1 MGGEIQGG
9 IMRINSKIALL
20 GVALL
25 FGDAEPVKAQ
35 SANTAALV
43 NSFIGVGE
51 QATSTLNSMAMQ
63 HQALEL
69 QREQMRQMQQTQQL
83 QQDQAA
89 AQSHHCQP
97 GYTGALI
104 VHADGTRELI
114 CEPRR

>member
-1 MGGEIQGG
+1 
-9 IMRINSKIALL
+9 MRNAIVKGVIA
-20 GVALL
+20 GVLWVMADAL
-25 FGDAEPVKAQ
+25 PVWPQ

-69 QREQMRQMQQTQQL
+69 QREQARQMQQT

-114 CEPRR
+114 CEQRR

>member
-1 MGGEIQGG
+1 MHNAMVKGV
-9 IMRINSKIALL
+9 IA
-20 GVALL
+20 GVLWVMADAL
-25 FGDAEPVKAQ
+25 PVWPQ

-69 QREQMRQMQQTQQL
+69 QREQARQIQQTQQL

-104 VHADGTRELI
+104 VHAEGTRELI
-114 CEPRR
+114 CEQRR

>member
-1 MGGEIQGG
+1 
-9 IMRINSKIALL
+9 MRMKGKKALL
-20 GVALL
+20 GVVLL
-25 FGDAEPVKAQ
+25 FAGVQPTRAQ

-43 NSFIGVGE
+43 NSFVGVGE
-51 QATSTLNSMAMQ
+51 QATSTLGTLAAQ

-69 QREQMRQMQQTQQL
+69 QREQARQMQQTRQL

-89 AQSHHCQP
+89 AQRHHCQP

-114 CEPRR
+114 CEQSR

>member
-1 MGGEIQGG
+1 
-9 IMRINSKIALL
+9 MRNAIVKGVISGVLWVMADAL
-20 GVALL
+20 
-25 FGDAEPVKAQ
+25 PVWPQ

-69 QREQMRQMQQTQQL
+69 QREQARQMQQTQQL

-104 VHADGTRELI
+104 IHADGTRELI
-114 CEPRR
+114 CEQRR

>member
-1 MGGEIQGG
+1 
-9 IMRINSKIALL
+9 MRNAIVKGVIA
-20 GVALL
+20 GVLWVMADAL
-25 FGDAEPVKAQ
+25 PVWPQ

-69 QREQMRQMQQTQQL
+69 QREQARQMQQTQQL

-104 VHADGTRELI
+104 IHADGTRELI
-114 CEPRR
+114 CEQRR

>member
-1 MGGEIQGG
+1 LA
-9 IMRINSKIALL
+9 STLWLL
-20 GVALL
+20 TEA
-25 FGDAEPVKAQ
+25 APVWPQ
-35 SANTAALV
+35 SGNTAALV
-43 NSFIGVGE
+43 NSFIGGGE
-51 QATSTLNSMAMQ
+51 QATSTLSSLAEQ

-69 QREQMRQMQQTQQL
+69 QREQAQQMQQAQQL

-97 GYTGALI
+97 GYTGALL

>member
-1 MGGEIQGG
+1 
-9 IMRINSKIALL
+9 MRNAIVKGVIA
-20 GVALL
+20 GVLWVMADAL
-25 FGDAEPVKAQ
+25 PVWPQ

-43 NSFIGVGE
+43 NFFIGVGE

-69 QREQMRQMQQTQQL
+69 QREQARQMQQT

-114 CEPRR
+114 CE

>member
-1 MGGEIQGG
+1 MGGEIQEG

-25 FGDAEPVKAQ
+25 FGGAEPVKAQ

-69 QREQMRQMQQTQQL
+69 QREQMRQMQQL

-114 CEPRR
+114 CQPWR

>member
-1 MGGEIQGG
+1 LA
-9 IMRINSKIALL
+9 SALWL
-20 GVALL
+20 LADVA
-25 FGDAEPVKAQ
+25 PVWPQ

-43 NSFIGVGE
+43 NSFVGVGE
-51 QATSTLNSMAMQ
+51 QATSTLSSIAAQ

-69 QREQMRQMQQTQQL
+69 QREQARQMQQAQQL

-114 CEPRR
+114 CEQRR

>member
-1 MGGEIQGG
+1 
-9 IMRINSKIALL
+9 MRNAIVKGVIA
-20 GVALL
+20 GVLWVMADAL
-25 FGDAEPVKAQ
+25 PVWPQ

-69 QREQMRQMQQTQQL
+69 QREQARQMQQAQQL

-89 AQSHHCQP
+89 AQRHRCQP

-114 CEPRR
+114 CERRR

>member
-1 MGGEIQGG
+1 MGGEIQEE
-9 IMRINSKIALL
+9 IMRTNGKVALL
-20 GVALL
+20 GAALL
-25 FGDAEPVKAQ
+25 FGGIQPVRAQ
-35 SANTAALV
+35 TANTAALV

-63 HQALEL
+63 HQALGL
-69 QREQMRQMQQTQQL
+69 QREQARQMQQA

-114 CEPRR
+114 CEQRR

>member
-1 MGGEIQGG
+1 MVKGV
-9 IMRINSKIALL
+9 IA
-20 GVALL
+20 GVLWVMADAL
-25 FGDAEPVKAQ
+25 PVWPQ

-69 QREQMRQMQQTQQL
+69 QREQARQMLQAQQL

-89 AQSHHCQP
+89 AQSHHCQS

-104 VHADGTRELI
+104 VYADGTRSLI
-114 CEPRR
+114 CEQR

>member
-1 MGGEIQGG
+1 MRAG
-9 IMRINSKIALL
+9 IARGIIAGALWLL
-20 GVALL
+20 A
-25 FGDAEPVKAQ
+25 DAVPVWPQ

-51 QATSTLNSMAMQ
+51 QATSTLSSLAAQ
-63 HQALEL
+63 HQALQM
-69 QREQMRQMQQTQQL
+69 QREQTQQMQQERAL

-89 AQSHHCQP
+89 AQRHHCQP

-114 CEPRR
+114 CERR

>member
-1 MGGEIQGG
+1 MRSG
-9 IMRINSKIALL
+9 IAKGILAGALW
-20 GVALL
+20 LL
-25 FGDAEPVKAQ
+25 ADAAPVWPQ

-69 QREQMRQMQQTQQL
+69 QREQARQIQQAQQL

-114 CEPRR
+114 CEQRR

>member
-1 MGGEIQGG
+1 MPTRIYRG
-9 IMRINSKIALL
+9 ILAGALW
-20 GVALL
+20 LL
-25 FGDAEPVKAQ
+25 ADAAPVWPQ

-43 NSFIGVGE
+43 NSFVGVGE
-51 QATSTLNSMAMQ
+51 QATSTLGALAAQ

-69 QREQMRQMQQTQQL
+69 QREQARQMQQTQQL
-83 QQDQAA
+83 QQDQAT

-114 CEPRR
+114 CERRR

>member
-1 MGGEIQGG
+1 
-9 IMRINSKIALL
+9 MRNAIVKGVISGVLWVMADAL
-20 GVALL
+20 
-25 FGDAEPVKAQ
+25 PVWPQ

-69 QREQMRQMQQTQQL
+69 QREQARQMEQTQQL

-114 CEPRR
+114 CERRR

>member
-1 MGGEIQGG
+1 
-9 IMRINSKIALL
+9 MRFKHFLI
-20 GVALL
+20 GVAAVLSL
-25 FGDAEPVKAQ
+25 SVPTFAQ
-35 SANTAALV
+35 SNSAALV
-43 NSFIGVGE
+43 SEFIGVGE
-51 QATSTLNSMAMQ
+51 QATSTLSSMAAQ

-69 QREQMRQMQQTQQL
+69 QREQARQMQQAQQL

-114 CEPRR
+114 CEQRR